1 MRGGKILAWLLVFLL
16 LLSACGRREE
26 KERGEYVLYFLAG
39 DLVSGQSGHGPA
51 LDWESYTGE
60 GTPGAEELLQ
70 ALLAGPTLEGLA
82 TPFPR
87 GVSLRQCSWDEER
100 PGILTV
106 TLSEQYGALT
116 DISLTLADYCIVLT
130 LSQLE
135 DVEGV
140 EIRAGGY
147 SSGYRSHELLKAE
160 EALLADGLAGQAPE
174 DS

>member
-1 MRGGKILAWLLVFLL
+1 MRRIRIPALLLAVLI
-16 LLSACGRREE
+16 LLSACGKREE
-26 KERGEYVLYFLAG
+26 KERGEYVLYFLSS
-39 DLVSGQSGHGPA
+39 DLVEGQSGHGPA
-51 LDWESYTGE
+51 LDWENYTGAGE
-60 GTPGAEELLQ
+60 PSPEELLY
-70 ALLAGPTLEGLA
+70 ALLSGPTREELA
-82 TPFPR
+82 SPFPR
-87 GVSLRQCSWDEER
+87 GLALRQCVWDEEE

-135 DVEGV
+135 EVDGV
-140 EIRAGGY
+140 EIRSGGY

-160 EALLADGLAGQAPE
+160 QALLADSLAGQGPE